1 MPDHETTPARETIP
15 VVESLPRLRL
25 RRVSLPR
32 RHRRALNNRRPI
44 LDRSQHNRVAIPIL
58 TTARR
63 CPEPAGCRRQMVG
76 TAEA

>member
-1 MPDHETTPARETIP
+1 MAEELSSRGLGKPGRAMPDHETTPARETIP

-58 TTARR
+58 TTARL
-63 CPEPAGCRRQMVG
+63 
-76 TAEA
+76 